1 MSDVLVYSK
10 KPCPYCEQAK
20 NLLTKKGFNYTELDV
35 TRPDVLDQL
44 RDLVPGVK
52 TVPQI
57 FIDGNHIGGY
67 TELVEYFK

>member
-1 MSDVLVYSK
+1 MSEVLVYSK

-20 NLLTKKGFNYTELDV
+20 TLLTKKGFNYTELDV

>member
-1 MSDVLVYSK
+1 MSVVLVYSK

-20 NLLTKKGFNYTELDV
+20 TLLTKKGFNYTELDV

>member
-20 NLLTKKGFNYTELDV
+20 NLLTKKGFNYAELDV

>member
-1 MSDVLVYSK
+1 MNVVLVYSK

-20 NLLTKKGFNYTELDV
+20 TLLTKKGFNYTELDV